1 MNQSVPALLLGI
13 LLLGMLLPVPRT
25 SAQEVPP
32 VEETVIT
39 FAALDVP
46 EQQLRGPFD
55 STYVDFSLP
64 ASWDVRDGAELQ
76 LSFNTF
82 FAGSSG
88 AGAAQGGT
96 DETVP
101 AESGGRMFGGTLEV
115 HLNDVLQKTV
125 LLDEMGERSLTIP
138 LALEALQEPLS
149 GERHILKIVLDTD
162 EQCGLEQF
170 TSLVIRANSHLLLPH
185 RIVPPPTDLARLPY
199 PIYQHSFRPDAA
211 TIVVPDAPTASELQ
225 AALTIAT
232 SLGRMTDS
240 EFELDLHPLEAL
252 TDSQREQTHLIFV
265 GKPTAF
271 PLLADLELPAPIS
284 AAGFNI
290 PGATDDDG
298 VIQMVVSPWNATKV
312 LLIAGGASDAAVV
325 KAAQAVSSG
334 ALRTGEQP
342 NLAVVA
348 AIQSEVGS
356 NFQGV
361 DQTLSDLGY
370 GTQNMRGLGGQY
382 AVYRFDLP
390 AGQQI
395 DGDAYLDLV
404 FVHSGQLD
412 YAQSGMMIVLND
424 EPIASVRLN
433 DNSTRLGTTRV
444 TLPATALRPGSNQIT
459 IRADLLPDALCI
471 DPRSS
476 GLWMSIRPESLLHLP
491 LAPAQAETTTRVAD
505 LSRYPRTI
513 TTQANLRDLAL
524 VLSPDD
530 PTSWEVA
537 TAIVFDLGAQ
547 MQGPLVDL
555 AVVYGNTLP
564 AQIREER
571 HLLLVGRPSRLPL
584 IDELDGALPA
594 PFDGGDLATEP
605 EALIVYRTGEDVSM
619 GYLQLLAAPWN
630 DERTILAVLG
640 SSDTGLEWA
649 GAALTTPELRGK
661 LAGNLAVVQDEQV
674 ESSDTRS
681 ADAAV
686 AAAEAAEAEAEAEAE
701 EHSGEHSL
709 DQQSIMLLLALAGGA
724 LVVLGGLVFIAV
736 WWRRRRIKRQLAT
749 E

>member
-1 MNQSVPALLLGI
+1 MNQRVSVLLLCI
-13 LLLGMLLPVPRT
+13 LLVGMLLPVPRT
-25 SAQEVPP
+25 AAQEVPP
-32 VEETVIT
+32 VEETVVT

-64 ASWDVRDGAELQ
+64 ASWDVRDGAALQ
-76 LSFNTF
+76 LYFNTF
-82 FAGSSG
+82 FAGSGG
-88 AGAAQGGT
+88 ADAAQVGT
-96 DETVP
+96 DGTVP
-101 AESGGRMFGGTLEV
+101 AESGGRTFGGTLEV
-115 HLNDVLQKTV
+115 HLNDILQETV
-125 LLDEMGERSLTIP
+125 LLDQMGERSVTIP
-138 LALEALQEPLS
+138 LALEALQEPLND
-149 GERHILKIVLDTD
+149 ERHILKIVLDTD

-170 TSLVIRANSHLLLPH
+170 TSLVIRANSHLVLPH
-185 RIVPPPTDLARLPY
+185 QVVPPPTDLARLPY

-211 TIVVPDAPTASELQ
+211 TLVVPDAPTASELQ
-225 AALTIAT
+225 AALTIAAG
-232 SLGRMTDS
+232 LGRLTDD
-240 EFELDLHPLEAL
+240 EFALDLRPLDAL
-252 TDSQREQTHLIFV
+252 TDVQREQTHLIFV

-271 PLLADLELPAPIS
+271 PLLAEMELPAPVS
-284 AAGFNI
+284 TAGFNI

-312 LLIAGGASDAAVV
+312 LLIATGASDAAVV

-334 ALRTGEQP
+334 TLRTGEQP
-342 NLAVVA
+342 DLAVVA
-348 AIQSEVGS
+348 AIQSEVSS

-361 DQTLSDLGY
+361 DQTLGDLGY
-370 GTQNMRGLGGQY
+370 GTHDMYGLSGQY

-395 DGDAYLDLV
+395 EGDAYLDLV

-412 YAQSGMMIVLND
+412 YEQSGMMIVLND
-424 EPIASVRLN
+424 EPIASVRLD
-433 DNSTRLGTTRV
+433 DNSTRLGTTRL

-459 IRADLLPDALCI
+459 IRADLLPRALCI

-505 LSRYPRTI
+505 LSHYPRPI

-524 VLSPDD
+524 VLSPAD
-530 PTSWEVA
+530 PISWEVA
-537 TAIVFDLGAQ
+537 TTLIFDLGAQ

-555 AVVYGNTLP
+555 AVVYGDDLP
-564 AQIREER
+564 EQIRAER
-571 HLLLVGRPSRLPL
+571 HLLLVGRPSQLPL
-584 IDELDGALPA
+584 IAELDSALPA
-594 PFDGGDLATEP
+594 PFEGGDLATEP

-630 DERTILAVLG
+630 AERTILAVLG
-640 SSDTGLEWA
+640 SSDTGVEWA
-649 GAALTTPELRGK
+649 GAALTTPELRSK
-661 LAGNLAVVQDEQV
+661 LAGNLAVVQDEQI

-681 ADAAV
+681 TDADV
-686 AAAEAAEAEAEAEAE
+686 AAEAAAADTEAEAEG
-701 EHSGEHSL
+701 HSGEHSL
-709 DQQSIMLLLALAGGA
+709 DRQSLMLLLALAGGA

-736 WWRRRRIKRQLAT
+736 WWRQRRIKRQLAT